1 MFYFFVKKKKLS
13 KSSLNNACL
22 FHVIELI
29 IQSEHLLFVLQ
40 IVILLFKFGPDSSI
54 LSFELWMLWISL
66 RYISES
72 FFNISFLLVFL
83 RRHLQSLSSFVSLNL
98 PLLSFW
104 GHRSRISW
112 MVAVPAFLMVSCFFH
127 NSIYVRFKFYCLC
140 CHFSF
145 LCFAPSS
152 LLSNSPYQLFIL

>member
-54 LSFELWMLWISL
+54 LSFEL
-66 RYISES
+66 
-72 FFNISFLLVFL
+72 
-83 RRHLQSLSSFVSLNL
+83 
-98 PLLSFW
+98 
-104 GHRSRISW
+104 
-112 MVAVPAFLMVSCFFH
+112 
-127 NSIYVRFKFYCLC
+127 
-140 CHFSF
+140 
-145 LCFAPSS
+145 
-152 LLSNSPYQLFIL
+152 